1 MVQAMLLSSAGSVE
15 KSWGNKLNPSNYM
28 GYDPIN
34 DFLRTGVVATETVS
48 FYLQVREKNQTYFS
62 AECCEFCRYGSE

>member
-1 MVQAMLLSSAGSVE
+1 
-15 KSWGNKLNPSNYM
+15 M

-48 FYLQVREKNQTYFS
+48 LSTGTEKNQTYFS
-62 AECCEFCRYGSE
+62 ASAVNSVGMVPNNDYDRYNFYFPQHYFFPE